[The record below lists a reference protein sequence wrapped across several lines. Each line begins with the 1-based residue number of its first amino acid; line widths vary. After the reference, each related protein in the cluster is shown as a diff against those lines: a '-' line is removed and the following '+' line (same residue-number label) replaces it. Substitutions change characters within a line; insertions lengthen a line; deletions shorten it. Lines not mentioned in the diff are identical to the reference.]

1 MCCRCRRE
9 RSPRASPRRSRS
21 CAKQSHRTRAT
32 SNSNPSVRVVKVPYV
47 EDNSTQGGLTTPSEA
62 DVSRMIRAEVETWTP
77 RRGPDWSDM
86 MIRLAAAGPSPW
98 VIYSV
103 ASAAM
108 VLILVTAFVVGTWL
122 QIGALAPQPID
133 THVPH

>member
-1 MCCRCRRE
+1 
-9 RSPRASPRRSRS
+9 
-21 CAKQSHRTRAT
+21 
-32 SNSNPSVRVVKVPYV
+32 
-47 EDNSTQGGLTTPSEA
+47 
-62 DVSRMIRAEVETWTP
+62 
-77 RRGPDWSDM
+77 M

-98 VIYSV
+98 VIYSI

-108 VLILVTAFVVGTWL
+108 VVILVTTFVLGSWL

>member
-1 MCCRCRRE
+1 M
-9 RSPRASPRRSRS
+9 
-21 CAKQSHRTRAT
+21 
-32 SNSNPSVRVVKVPYV
+32 
-47 EDNSTQGGLTTPSEA
+47 
-62 DVSRMIRAEVETWTP
+62 SRMIRAEVETWTP

-133 THVPH
+133 THVAH